1 MIFTSQEQQET
12 SAEIRSPKYKQHQE
26 ALNILQYKWKKPQQ
40 VGIVPIS

>member
-12 SAEIRSPKYKQHQE
+12 LAETRSQKYKQHQE
-26 ALNILQYKWKKPQQ
+26 ALNHLQYKWKKPQ